1 MFPNKTA
8 SAPVPSGPDT
18 ATPAALDA
26 AAAGWPRLSILM
38 PVYNPPL
45 DYLSEAVAS
54 ALAQTYGN
62 FELCIVD
69 DASTAP
75 AVWPWLEGL
84 ARCDSRIRLSRHP
97 ENRGIAAAT
106 NTALALADGDYFTCL
121 DHDDRLSR
129 DALAW
134 VAALLRA
141 DPTLDL
147 VYSDEDKLDARGNR
161 FGNFFKPDWSPEY
174 TLSMMYTCH
183 LSAYR
188 RSLVAAIGGY
198 REAFDGAQDFDLFLR
213 FVAVTRRIGHVP
225 RVLYHWRA
233 WEQSTALSGEV
244 KPHARRAA
252 LEALRQALA
261 AAGLSG
267 TVSAD
272 APDELYGVRLQ
283 VAGRPM
289 ASIIV
294 ASTPDRDGHA
304 LEACCEALLAA
315 TAWGHYEIIVAH
327 GGWLAPERTA
337 ALEARGIRFSCGPA
351 VARSDNPALLFNQ
364 GSRLARG
371 GYLVLLRQGVRA
383 VSPDWL
389 TGLLEYGQLPGV
401 GAVGPKLLFAD
412 GSLAHVGVVF
422 PAGRPVL
429 PYCKAPAAT
438 DGYYY
443 YAKAAHN
450 CLAVTGACLLT
461 PRALFFEANG
471 LDIRFGSR
479 HYADDYCL
487 RLHERGWRCVF
498 TPHAVLG
505 LCEGGI
511 PDRAA
516 AESELFAAVWH
527 RGRLPRDPYYNPNLS
542 GTAVFTEA

>member
-1 MFPNKTA
+1 M
-8 SAPVPSGPDT
+8 S
-18 ATPAALDA
+18 
-26 AAAGWPRLSILM
+26 
-38 PVYNPPL
+38 VYNPPL

-54 ALAQTYGN
+54 ALAQTYDN

-84 ARCDSRIRLSRHP
+84 SRCDSRIRLSRHP
-97 ENRGIAAAT
+97 ENRGIAAAA
-106 NTALALADGDYFTCL
+106 NTALALAGGDYFTCL

-134 VAALLRA
+134 VAALLRS
-141 DPTLDL
+141 DPSLDL
-147 VYSDEDKLDARGNR
+147 VYSDEDKLDARGQR

-188 RSLVAAIGGY
+188 RSLVTAIGGY

-213 FVAVTRRIGHVP
+213 VVAATRRIGHVP

-233 WEQSTALSGEV
+233 WEQSTALSAEA

-252 LEALRQALA
+252 LAALRQALA

-267 TVSAD
+267 TVSDD
-272 APDELYGVRLQ
+272 APDDLYGVRLE
-283 VAGRPM
+283 VTGRPL

-294 ASTPDRDGHA
+294 ASTPGRDDQTLA
-304 LEACCEALLAA
+304 ACCEALLAA
-315 TAWGHYEIIVAH
+315 TAWGNYEIIVARS
-327 GGWLAPERTA
+327 GGLAPELAA
-337 ALEARGIRFSCGPA
+337 ALGARGIRLVTGPA
-351 VARSDNPALLFNQ
+351 ATWGDNPAFLLNQ

-371 GYLVLLRQGVRA
+371 GYLVLLREGVRPL
-383 VSPDWL
+383 SPDWL
-389 TGLLEYGQLPGV
+389 EGLLEYGQLPGV

-422 PAGRPVL
+422 PDGRPVH
-429 PYCKAPAAT
+429 PYRQAPAGT

-450 CLAVTGACLLT
+450 CLAVTGDCLLT
-461 PRALFFEANG
+461 PRQCFFQAGG
-471 LDIRFGSR
+471 LDVRFAAR

-487 RLHERGWRCVF
+487 RLHEQGWRCVF
-498 TPHAVLG
+498 TPRAVLG
-505 LCEGGI
+505 LAHAGGADDDG
-511 PDRAA
+511 P
-516 AESELFAAVWH
+516 ESRLFQAVWNKD
-527 RGRLPRDPYYNPNLS
+527 RLPRDPYYNPNLS
-542 GTAVFTEA
+542 RTVLFAEP